1 MTIQAMLFDADG
13 VVVNPSFQFAKLL
26 TEQYG
31 ITREMTRGFF
41 GGVFNECNV
50 GRAELKQ
57 VLPPYL
63 EGWGWKGTVDE
74 FVQLWLKTD
83 HVIDMRIVNY
93 ISRLRRRGM
102 LCCLATIQEANRA
115 AYMRKEMGF
124 TEVFDRL
131 FFSCE
136 VGYQKPELAYFHA
149 VQQSLALEPQ
159 ELLFWDDYLKN
170 VDAARECGWQA
181 ELYITFEEFEERMP
195 TWISR

>member
-1 MTIQAMLFDADG
+1 
-13 VVVNPSFQFAKLL
+13 
-26 TEQYG
+26 
-31 ITREMTRGFF
+31 
-41 GGVFNECNV
+41 
-50 GRAELKQ
+50 
-57 VLPPYL
+57 
-63 EGWGWKGTVDE
+63 
-74 FVQLWLKTD
+74 
-83 HVIDMRIVNY
+83 
-93 ISRLRRRGM
+93 
-102 LCCLATIQEANRA
+102 
-115 AYMRKEMGF
+115 MRKEMGF

-149 VQQSLALEPQ
+149 IQQSLALEPQ